1 MAKLSD
7 ASRVP
12 LRIALIY
19 AVVAGF
25 WILFSDEFLARLS
38 ADQTTIT
45 RLSILKGWLFVAIT
59 ATLLWG
65 IIRYHLASLRRRDD
79 TVREMAEGVAAATGE
94 EFFAS
99 LVRHLAGT
107 LQADYAL
114 VGELTGAS
122 PPTMRTI
129 AMFGKGKPMENA
141 EFSLAG
147 TPCGEV
153 IASSG
158 TACFHPEGVARKFP
172 EDHLLVKM
180 GVESYIGTPLRDSAG
195 RTLGVMAALSCRP
208 MAEKGVAE
216 SLFQL
221 FAVRAAAEL
230 ERRRAEVK
238 LLKREY
244 QLEILSCASRQIN
257 TVLEVP
263 AIIRSL
269 MTSAALLVKA
279 EGCGAGLLRD
289 GKMHFTEYYR
299 KGEFIPICYTFG
311 RGDGV
316 PGLVMETLRPYHT
329 DDAEH
334 DIHVIPE
341 IRETLGFRNL
351 ANVPILSRT
360 GELLG
365 CFEVHNKE
373 GDAPFDGL
381 DIAMLR
387 SLADSAAV
395 ALENAGMLAELK
407 RAEEALG
414 SQFRQLTTIF
424 DAVNAV
430 IYVADLASY
439 EILYLNKFG
448 AAIFGEEWQGKSC
461 YQVLQGGQEE
471 PCSFCTSESLVVN
484 GEPQPPFVWEYLSPV
499 TNRWYQCID
508 RAIRW
513 IDGRLV
519 RMEIAFDISDRKEM
533 ERIKDE
539 MVSAVSHEMRTPL
552 TAMLGYT
559 EFMLENELPPYT
571 QKEYLRT
578 VYTETERLNGL
589 IGNFLDL
596 QRLKLRPE
604 PFTLQPLSVADLLG
618 KAADL
623 FGATPQRHRLVVDC
637 PPDLPPL
644 VGNAGQLHQV
654 LVNLISNAVKYSPEG
669 TTITLGARAEREH
682 IVIRVRDEGAGIP
695 PELREKIFEKF
706 YRIDNTDRRMSG
718 GAGLGLALVREI
730 VTAHGGRAWVE
741 SGERGNTFFVELPTL
756 PAAN

>member
-7 ASRVP
+7 ATRVP

-19 AVVAGF
+19 AVVAGL
-25 WILFSDEFLARLS
+25 WILFSDELLTRLS
-38 ADQTTIT
+38 VDQVTIT
-45 RLSILKGWLFVAIT
+45 RLSILKGWLFVAVT
-59 ATLLWG
+59 AVLLWG
-65 IIRYHLASLRRRDD
+65 IIRFYLTSLRRRDES
-79 TVREMAEGVAAATGE
+79 VREMAQGVAAATGE

-99 LVRHLAGT
+99 LVHHLAGT

-114 VGELTGAS
+114 VGELTGER

-129 AMFGKGKPMENA
+129 AMFGKGKPMANA
-141 EFSLAG
+141 EFTLAG

-172 EDHLLVKM
+172 EDHLLAQM
-180 GVESYIGTPLRDSAG
+180 GVESYIGTPLRDSTG

-269 MTSAALLVKA
+269 TTSAVQLVKA

-289 GKMHFTEYYR
+289 GKMLFSEYYR
-299 KGEFIPICYTFG
+299 GGEFIPVDYAFE
-311 RGDGV
+311 RGNGV

-329 DDAEH
+329 DDAGH

-341 IRETLGFRNL
+341 IRDALGFRNL
-351 ANVPILSRT
+351 ANVPILNRT

-373 GDAPFDGL
+373 GDAPFDVL

-407 RAEEALG
+407 RAEEALD
-414 SQFRQLTTIF
+414 SQFKQLTTMF

-430 IYVADLASY
+430 IYVADLVSH
-439 EILYLNKFG
+439 ELLYLNKFG
-448 AAIFGEEWQGKSC
+448 AAIFGGQWQGKSC
-461 YQVLQGGQEE
+461 YQVLQGGQKE

-484 GEPQPPFVWEYLSPV
+484 GKPQPPFVWEYQSPV
-499 TNRWYQCID
+499 TDRWYQC
-508 RAIRW
+508 
-513 IDGRLV
+513 
-519 RMEIAFDISDRKEM
+519 
-533 ERIKDE
+533 RI
-539 MVSAVSHEMRTPL
+539 
-552 TAMLGYT
+552 
-559 EFMLENELPPYT
+559 
-571 QKEYLRT
+571 Q
-578 VYTETERLNGL
+578 
-589 IGNFLDL
+589 
-596 QRLKLRPE
+596 
-604 PFTLQPLSVADLLG
+604 
-618 KAADL
+618 
-623 FGATPQRHRLVVDC
+623 
-637 PPDLPPL
+637 
-644 VGNAGQLHQV
+644 
-654 LVNLISNAVKYSPEG
+654 
-669 TTITLGARAEREH
+669 
-682 IVIRVRDEGAGIP
+682 
-695 PELREKIFEKF
+695 
-706 YRIDNTDRRMSG
+706 
-718 GAGLGLALVREI
+718 
-730 VTAHGGRAWVE
+730 
-741 SGERGNTFFVELPTL
+741 
-756 PAAN
+756 